1 MVILMNNKN
10 WIIIA
15 VISVVIIG
23 FGIFFFVKNNNDK
36 NENNTENTTNT
47 NSYEANRTS
56 SNNSLTNETYKD
68 ANANSLTE
76 DNTNSNNYQTSKNE
90 NNSNRTG
97 ITEEQIATFST
108 KIYSQ
113 DSARQNNIAI
123 TCKALHGTIIKNG
136 ATFSFCETVGPST
149 TAKGYQKADI
159 FDNNGKKKKGLG
171 GGNCQ
176 ISTTLY
182 NAVLAVPTLSVTE
195 RHAHS
200 NYVPYIQKGKD
211 AAVAYGSYDFKFVN
225 NTGNDIKIYVEA
237 SSSAITASLISL
249 KY

>member
-1 MVILMNNKN
+1 MVILMDNKN

-15 VISVVIIG
+15 VISIVIIG
-23 FGIFFFVKNNNDK
+23 FGIFFFVKNNDNSK
-36 NENNTENTTNT
+36 NNIENKTNS

-56 SNNSLTNETYKD
+56 SNYNSTNE
-68 ANANSLTE
+68 ASN
-76 DNTNSNNYQTSKNE
+76 NTNTSTETNNNDSHQTSENE
-90 NNSNRTG
+90 NNSNTTE

-108 KIYSQ
+108 KIYNP

-123 TCKALHGTIIKNG
+123 TCKALHGTTVKNG

-149 TAKGYQKADI
+149 TSKGYQKADI
-159 FDNNGKKKKGLG
+159 FDSNGKKKKGLG

-237 SSSAITASLISL
+237 SSSAITASLVSL

>member
-23 FGIFFFVKNNNDK
+23 FGIFFFIKNNNNTNDNK
-36 NENNTENTTNT
+36 AENNTENANNT
-47 NSYEANRTS
+47 SYEANRTS
-56 SNNSLTNETYKD
+56 ADFN
-68 ANANSLTE
+68 
-76 DNTNSNNYQTSKNE
+76 NTNTSVEADKNNTNTQISENQTKSTT
-90 NNSNRTG
+90 SG
-97 ITEEQIATFST
+97 ITEEQISTFST
-108 KIYSQ
+108 KIYTQ

-123 TCKALHGTIIKNG
+123 TCKALHGTTVKNG
-136 ATFSFCETVGPST
+136 ETFSFCQTVGPATS
-149 TAKGYQKADI
+149 AKGYQEADI
-159 FDNNGKKKKGLG
+159 FDHNGKKKKGLG

-182 NAVLAVPTLSVTE
+182 NAVLAVPTLTVTE

-225 NTGNDIKIYVEA
+225 NTGNDIKICVEA

>member
-10 WIIIA
+10 WIII
-15 VISVVIIG
+15 VIISIVIIG
-23 FGIFFFVKNNNDK
+23 FGIFFFVKNTNND
-36 NENNTENTTNT
+36 NRNNTENTTNS

-56 SNNSLTNETYKD
+56 SDYNTANEANKHNNTNTQVSRDE
-68 ANANSLTE
+68 
-76 DNTNSNNYQTSKNE
+76 TNSNTS
-90 NNSNRTG
+90 G

-123 TCKALHGTIIKNG
+123 TCKALHGTTVKNG
-136 ATFSFCETVGPST
+136 ATFSFCQTVGPATS
-149 TAKGYQKADI
+149 AKGYQEADI
-159 FDNNGKKKKGLG
+159 FDHNGKKKKGLG

>member
-1 MVILMNNKN
+1 MVILMDKKN
-10 WIIIA
+10 WIII
-15 VISVVIIG
+15 VIITIIIIG
-23 FGIFFFVKNNNDK
+23 FGIFFFVKNNNNTNDNK
-36 NENNTENTTNT
+36 AENNTENTNNT
-47 NSYEANRTS
+47 SYETNRTS
-56 SNNSLTNETYKD
+56 VDFNSNS
-68 ANANSLTE
+68 S
-76 DNTNSNNYQTSKNE
+76 NTNTSAETDKNNTNTQVSENQTKSIT
-90 NNSNRTG
+90 SG
-97 ITEEQIATFST
+97 ITEEQISTFST
-108 KIYSQ
+108 KIYTQ

-123 TCKALHGTIIKNG
+123 TCKALHGTTVKNG
-136 ATFSFCETVGPST
+136 ATFSFCQTVGPATS
-149 TAKGYQKADI
+149 AKGYQEADI
-159 FDNNGKKKKGLG
+159 FDHNGQKKKGLG

-182 NAVLAVPTLSVTE
+182 NAVLAVPTLTVTE

-225 NTGNDIKIYVEA
+225 NTGNDIKICVEA